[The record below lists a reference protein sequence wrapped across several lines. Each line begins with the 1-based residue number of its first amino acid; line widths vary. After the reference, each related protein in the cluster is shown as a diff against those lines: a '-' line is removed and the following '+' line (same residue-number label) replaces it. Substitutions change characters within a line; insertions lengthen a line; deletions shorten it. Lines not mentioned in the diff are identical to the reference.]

1 MNINLRIVLLC
12 LALFASPFNG
22 LLANES
28 PFGQESSSSIL
39 SSPLA
44 SSSLLSD
51 PEFVP
56 VEQAY
61 QFNLVVE
68 NQQLVFNW
76 DILDGYYLYRDRFDF
91 RSLDSSLELQPA
103 SFETGVV
110 KWDEFFEKELEVY
123 YSQTSVRIPFSST
136 SNRLQL
142 QIESQ
147 GCADAGLCY
156 PPYKQW
162 LDIDLQTG
170 AVDISTVPPASQQA
184 GGQTSTENFSLAAVL
199 LFALIGGMILNLM
212 PCVFPILSIKVLS
225 FTNTHQSSRSR
236 HIHGLV
242 YTAGVVLSFVAIAV
256 VMLALRAA
264 GESIGWGFQLQS
276 PLFVIFLIYLFFI
289 MGLGLSGYLEI
300 GSNLMSLGQ
309 LSKREEGLMPSFM
322 TGVLAT
328 TIASPCTAPFMGP
341 ALGFAISQPTYIALL
356 VFACLGLGMALPF
369 ILLAW
374 IPGLTKRLP
383 KPGAWMDTFKQFLAF
398 PLYITAVWLLWVAGR
413 QTSMDVAAAVI
424 TGLVLLVMGL
434 WLWKLSVRPTGR
446 LIAIAVI
453 TAALAAPLTTLSE
466 DTDKAAFEDY
476 SPERLASLRDSG
488 QPVFIN
494 LTADWCITCLVNERV
509 ALSSD
514 KVAQLMNEQ
523 GIVYL
528 KGDWTNSDPQ
538 ITALLNRFKRNG
550 VPLYLVYPR
559 GSGSAQILPQI
570 LNESMVIEALTQAS
584 K

>member
-1 MNINLRIVLLC
+1 MNISFRIIFLC
-12 LALFASPFNG
+12 FSLFATTAAATLF
-22 LLANES
+22 E
-28 PFGQESSSSIL
+28 QESASTSNTFSSS
-39 SSPLA
+39 A
-44 SSSLLSD
+44 
-51 PEFVP
+51 EFVP

-68 NQQLVFNW
+68 DQQLVFNW
-76 DILDGYYLYRDRFDF
+76 DIRDGYYLYRDRFMF
-91 RSLDSSLELQPA
+91 RSLDSNVELQAPVFD
-103 SFETGVV
+103 SGIV

-123 YSQTSVRIPFSST
+123 YSQTSVRLPYSAT
-136 SNRLQL
+136 GDKLHL

-162 LDIDLQTG
+162 LQIDLQTG
-170 AVDISTVPPASQQA
+170 DVEISSEPPEQQSQPGA
-184 GGQTSTENFSLAAVL
+184 DNISLATVL

-225 FTNTHQSSRSR
+225 FTTTHQSIRSR

-276 PLFVIFLIYLFFI
+276 PLFVIFLVYLFFV

-300 GSNLMSLGQ
+300 GSNLMALGQ
-309 LSKREEGLMPSFM
+309 LSKSHEGLMSSFM

-328 TIASPCTAPFMGP
+328 IIASPCTAPFMGP
-341 ALGFAISQPTYIALL
+341 ALGFAISQPTYVALL

-383 KPGAWMDTFKQFLAF
+383 RPGAWMDTFKQFLAF

-434 WLWKLSVRPTGR
+434 WLWKLSARPAGK
-446 LIAIAVI
+446 LLAVAVLG
-453 TAALAAPLTTLSE
+453 AALAAPVITLSE
-466 DTDKAAFEDY
+466 DSEASDFQTY
-476 SPERLASLRDSG
+476 SPERLAELRASG

-509 ALSSD
+509 ALGSE
-514 KVAQLMNEQ
+514 KLAQLMDNQ

-538 ITALLNRFKRNG
+538 ITALLNQFQRSG

-559 GSGSAQILPQI
+559 GSGPAQILPQI
-570 LNESMVIEALTQAS
+570 LSESMVIEALTEAS
-584 K
+584 R

>member
-1 MNINLRIVLLC
+1 MNISLRIIFLC
-12 LALFASPFNG
+12 LALFANIAS
-22 LLANES
+22 ATES
-28 PFGQESSSSIL
+28 LFGEKS
-39 SSPLA
+39 A
-44 SSSLLSD
+44 SSSNTFSSSA
-51 PEFVP
+51 EFVP

-61 QFNLVVE
+61 QLNLVVE
-68 NQQLVFNW
+68 EQQLVFNW
-76 DILDGYYLYRDRFDF
+76 DIRDGYYLYRDRFDF
-91 RSLDSSLELQPA
+91 RSLDSSLELQVPIFG
-103 SFETGVV
+103 SGIV
-110 KWDEFFEKELEVY
+110 KWDEFFEQELEVY
-123 YSQTSVRIPFSST
+123 YSQTTVRLPFTST
-136 SNRLQL
+136 GDKLSL

-162 LDIDLQTG
+162 LEIDLKTG
-170 AVDISTVPPASQQA
+170 AVEISSQPPEQQKQNSA
-184 GGQTSTENFSLAAVL
+184 ETISLAVVL
-199 LFALIGGMILNLM
+199 LFALLGGIILNLM

-225 FTNTHQSSRSR
+225 FTTTHQSIRSR
-236 HIHGLV
+236 HIHGLA
-242 YTAGVVLSFVAIAV
+242 YTAGVVLSFVAIAIL
-256 VMLALRAA
+256 MLALRAA

-276 PLFVIFLIYLFFI
+276 PLFVVFLVYLFFV

-300 GSNLMSLGQ
+300 GSNLMGLGQ
-309 LSKREEGLMPSFM
+309 LSKHQEGIMSSFM

-341 ALGFAISQPTYIALL
+341 ALGFAIAQPAYVALL
-356 VFACLGLGMALPF
+356 VFAFLGLGMALPF

-383 KPGAWMDTFKQFLAF
+383 RPGAWMDTFKQFLAF

-424 TGLVLLVMGL
+424 AGLVLLVMGL
-434 WLWKLSVRPTGR
+434 WIWKQSVRPAGK
-446 LIAIAVI
+446 LMAIAVLG
-453 TAALAAPLTTLSE
+453 AALAAPVVTLSE
-466 DTDKAAFEDY
+466 DGEETAFETY
-476 SPERLASLRDSG
+476 SSQRLAELRATD

-509 ALSSD
+509 ALSSE
-514 KVAQLMNEQ
+514 KIVQLMDEQ

-538 ITALLNRFKRNG
+538 ITALLNKFQRSG

-559 GSGSAQILPQI
+559 SSGPAQILPQI
-570 LNESMVIEALTQAS
+570 LSESVVIEALTKAS
-584 K
+584 R